1 MGFLQSQLLTILPYP
16 TQSYDGKTI
25 IVTGSNVGLGKEAA
39 RHFARLGASRLIL
52 AVRSQEKG
60 LAAKDD
66 IESTT
71 QCGKDVIQV
80 WDLDMSSYASVQKFA
95 VRVEAEL
102 DRVDMFCANAGIASS
117 TYETAEDNEKTITVN
132 VVSTFLLAA
141 LVLPKLKTT
150 AKTFGTRPTLSITAS
165 EVHAWTE
172 LPQRSAP
179 TGEFYN
185 TLNKNAKEANRTD
198 DYYPI
203 SKLLEVF
210 GVRSIAEQSPA
221 ATFPVTVNC
230 VNPGLCH
237 SELSRNVSSWE
248 ALRFAVLK
256 WLIARTTE
264 AGSRTIVHAAS
275 QGADTHGQYMSDA
288 HIEQP
293 SSFVRSEEGKKTQDR
308 VWAELMAKLEII
320 QPGVTKSFS

>member
-1 MGFLQSQLLTILPYP
+1 MGFLQSQLLTTLPYP
-16 TQSYDGKTI
+16 TESYEGKTI
-25 IVTGSNVGLGKEAA
+25 VITGSNVGLGKEAA

-60 LAAKDD
+60 TAAKED

-71 QCGKDVIQV
+71 KCDTKVIQV
-80 WDLDMSSYASVQKFA
+80 WNLDMSSYASVKAFA
-95 VRVEAEL
+95 ARVEAEL
-102 DRVDMFCANAGIASS
+102 DRVDMFCANAGIATSE
-117 TYETAEDNEKTITVN
+117 YEPAEGNEKTITIN
-132 VVSTFLLAA
+132 VISTFLLAA
-141 LVLPKLKTT
+141 LVMPKLKAT
-150 AKTFGTRPTLSITAS
+150 AQTFGTRPTLTITAS
-165 EVHAWTE
+165 EVHAWTD
-172 LPQRSAP
+172 LPQRSAED
-179 TGEFYN
+179 GQIYN
-185 TLNKNAKEANRTD
+185 TLNQNAREAKAVD

-237 SELSRNVSSWE
+237 SELSRNTASW
-248 ALRFAVLK
+248 AAVRFSLFK
-256 WLIARTTE
+256 WLLARTTE

-288 HIEQP
+288 QISQP
-293 SSFVRSEEGKKTQDR
+293 GSFVLSDEGKNTQDR
-308 VWAELMAKLEII
+308 VWCELLERLEVI
-320 QPGVTKSFS
+320 QPGVTKNFL